1 MQVSCVSLQTVL
13 VTQWG
18 GGGIAEDGVCV
29 CSPNQAR
36 FPTGAVVGYFHLRS
50 VLVSL
55 GVGKARVVV
64 QK

>member
-1 MQVSCVSLQTVL
+1 MGFVSAAQIRPV
-13 VTQWG
+13 
-18 GGGIAEDGVCV
+18 
-29 CSPNQAR
+29 
-36 FPTGAVVGYFHLRS
+36 FPPGAVVGYFHLRS